1 MESLAGWSHL
11 SLVMVIS
18 MVAGGWATSH
28 FVPEK
33 ASIGASGGILGLL
46 GFLLIFET
54 LHGRLVPRPSR
65 RRLLGALGV
74 TLVIGVIG
82 YQFIDNFAH
91 GGGLLA
97 GMLYAGIFF
106 PPSSSPRRPRATKLD
121 IGLGVAGFFVLVASS
136 IWAGLL
142 LLTA

>member
-1 MESLAGWSHL
+1 MVFSMLAGGL
-11 SLVMVIS
+11 
-18 MVAGGWATSH
+18 ATSH
-28 FVPEK
+28 FMPEK
-33 ASIGASGGILGLL
+33 ASIGASGGVLGLL

-54 LHGRLVPRPSR
+54 LHGELVPRSSR

-74 TLVIGVIG
+74 TLLVGFIG

-97 GMLYAGIFF
+97 GMLYAGIAF
-106 PPSSSPRRPRATKLD
+106 PRSGSNRRPRASKRDTA
-121 IGLGVAGFFVLVASS
+121 LGVTGLLILAASS

-142 LLTA
+142 LLGA